1 MKEALGPL
9 LEGQLDD
16 AQVQDLCATVV
27 RAFKGLGQDSD
38 GKDGA
43 GEEKEDFV
51 VKCDG
56 IILAYAGKSLLR
68 ASSLRLVRG
77 RRYGLVG
84 QNGVGKS
91 TVRVF
96 VIRGTLSGCVG
107 SCMLWVCASLHTC
120 IHSVPPC
127 VNTHLQ
133 ACTVVERP
141 FFHMHVHTRT
151 HTQEPSHTCIHAHTQ
166 FSSVKLARSLHTELL
181 TDDLALCSKG

>member
-1 MKEALGPL
+1 VTEMQEALGPL
-9 LEGQLDD
+9 LEGQLDE
-16 AQVQDLCATVV
+16 AQVQELCATVV
-27 RAFKGLGQDSD
+27 RAFKGLGQDSN
-38 GKDGA
+38 GLDGA

-91 TVRVF
+91 TVSVF

-107 SCMLWVCASLHTC
+107 SCMLWVCASLHTY

-127 VNTHLQ
+127 INMHLQ
-133 ACTVVERP
+133 ACTVVKRP
-141 FFHMHVHTRT
+141 FFHTLVHTRT
-151 HTQEPSHTCIHAHTQ
+151 HTHKSPHTHAYMHTHN
-166 FSSVKLARSLHTELL
+166 SA
-181 TDDLALCSKG
+181 